1 MLRNILNQ
9 TVEIWKRKIV
19 LVFAVLSIL
28 NAIHMAVSP
37 PSHSGIVQRI
47 DGDYGYMA
55 PFIGIYLFG
64 AVLYVVLAIM
74 VSVSTAASF
83 RGFDIYKRENRQ
95 FFYAR
100 QIALYLSG
108 LLVTALNMGCFVAV
122 RCLVT
127 ERFLPVNNRIVRLYD
142 GRNISIYCIAIAL
155 LTVMH
160 ITICHFIALVS
171 KDMIWTNILC
181 IASTLI
187 STMFVSKG
195 VEFVRI
201 LPAGAANFLVRYAVK
216 DLLQS
221 WEMVWLLLPGAVI
234 SIVLFAAGVLLFR
247 KRCKR
252 YGK

>member
-28 NAIHMAVSP
+28 NAIHMAVFP
-37 PSHSGIVQRI
+37 PYSNGSLQRI

-55 PFIGIYLFG
+55 PYIGIYLFG
-64 AVLYVVLAIM
+64 AALYTVLAIM
-74 VSVSTAASF
+74 VSVSAAASF
-83 RGFDIYKRENRQ
+83 HGFDIYKRENRQ

-108 LLVTALNMGCFVAV
+108 LLVMALNMGSFVAV

-127 ERFLPVNNRIVRLYD
+127 ERFLSTNKIVRLYD
-142 GRNISIYCIAIAL
+142 GRKITIYCVAIAL

-187 STMFVSKG
+187 ASMFAYKG
-195 VEFVRI
+195 IEFVRI
-201 LPAGAANFLVRYAVK
+201 LPAGAANSLVRYAVQ

-221 WEMVWLLLPGAVI
+221 WELVRLLLPGTVI
-234 SIVLFAAGVLLFR
+234 SIVLFASGVLLFQN
-247 KRCKR
+247 RCKK